1 MNRRTVRAGV
11 AVLGALLLAVLPACG
26 LLQQGPSNGYEVTA
40 EFSEAIN
47 VYKGGPVRMLGVGVG
62 RISDVKNVGSKVDV
76 TLEINGNVPLPA
88 DVGAV
93 ILPISAIGERSVTLS
108 PGYKGGPKLAPG
120 ARITNTAT
128 PAEFDQLL
136 SSLGNFAGAID
147 PKVAS
152 EAITNLNQLLAGEGD
167 KFNDLLRT
175 GSSTLAVLA
184 DKSTALGDLTDAV
197 AKLTSTLSAHT
208 STISSL
214 IDHANDLAGVLAD
227 NTGPLNATITNLQLA
242 ATTLSDL
249 LTHHSADFTSD
260 ISTLTQTFR
269 TLDRNLDNLGQ
280 TYSALTPLLAIA
292 PQLYD
297 PSINAL
303 TVNNVFEAGNTGD
316 VIASYLRDRISGL
329 CRRLTARL
337 GIATFAQ
344 LCGDP
349 ATNPINSIASL
360 IPGLLGQLPG
370 VNAPTVP
377 PPAAS
382 RATPPQPTPAT
393 PSTSSPQP
401 STNSAADA
409 LNQLQ
414 GRLSAP
420 LDAAQRAALGGLN
433 ERVLALLQALTPQQ
447 LAALNSLTPDQVRKL
462 GQVPLDQVVPTLQS
476 FTDALDPAGR
486 LDPSIV
492 GGQTLNGLL
501 DQLLGPAG

>member
-1 MNRRTVRAGV
+1 MRGRALR
-11 AVLGALLLAVLPACG
+11 LGAAVAATLLLAVLPACG
-26 LLQQGPSNGYEVTA
+26 LLHQGPSNGYEVTA
-40 EFSEAIN
+40 RFSEAIN
-47 VYKGGPVRMLGVGVG
+47 VYRGGPVRLLGVSVG
-62 RISDVKNVGSKVDV
+62 RISSVKNVGSEVDV
-76 TLEINGNVPLPA
+76 TLKINGNVTLPA
-88 DVGAV
+88 DVGAM

-108 PGYKGGPKLAPG
+108 PAYRGGDKLAPG
-120 ARITNTAT
+120 AVITNTAT

-152 EAITNLNQLLAGEGD
+152 DAITRLNQLVSGEGA

-184 DKSTALGDLTDAV
+184 NKSTELGALTDAV
-197 AKLTSTLSAHT
+197 AALTSTLSAHT
-208 STISSL
+208 STITSL
-214 IDHANDLAGVLAD
+214 IDHANDLSAVLAA

-249 LTHHSADFTSD
+249 LSRHSADFTSD

-280 TYSALTPLLAIA
+280 TYSALAPLVAIA

-297 PSINAL
+297 PSINAI

-316 VIASYLRDRISGL
+316 VIASYLRDRVSSL

-337 GIATFAQ
+337 GVATFAQ

-349 ATNPINSIASL
+349 ATNPLNPVASL

-370 VNAPTVP
+370 LNNPTVP
-377 PPAAS
+377 PPTAS
-382 RATPPQPTPAT
+382 RAAPQTAPT
-393 PSTSSPQP
+393 PSTAPSQP
-401 STNSAADA
+401 AQDASAADA

-414 GRLSAP
+414 SRLGAP
-420 LDAAQRAALGGLN
+420 LDSSQRDALAGLN
-433 ERVLALLQALTPQQ
+433 ARVLGVLQALDPQQ
-447 LAALNSLTPDQVRKL
+447 LASLNSLTPDQLHQL
-462 GQVPLDQVVPTLQS
+462 GQVPLDQVVTTLQG
-476 FTDALDPAGR
+476 FTDALDPASR
-486 LDPSIV
+486 LDPILP
-492 GGQTLNGLL
+492 GGQSLNGLL
-501 DQLLGPAG
+501 DQLLGPVG